1 MLDLD
6 SAYLGL
12 LGRVSADPPERL
24 LRRSHSSMNINYSVW
39 KMWKISIFFL
49 SSESYWLN
57 MILWMIGSF
66 WNMILRTEHS
76 SI

>member
-24 LRRSHSSMNINYSVW
+24 LSSMNINYSVW
-39 KMWKISIFFL
+39 KMWKISIF
-49 SSESYWLN
+49 SCQVKA
-57 MILWMIGSF
+57 IG
-66 WNMILRTEHS
+66 
-76 SI
+76 